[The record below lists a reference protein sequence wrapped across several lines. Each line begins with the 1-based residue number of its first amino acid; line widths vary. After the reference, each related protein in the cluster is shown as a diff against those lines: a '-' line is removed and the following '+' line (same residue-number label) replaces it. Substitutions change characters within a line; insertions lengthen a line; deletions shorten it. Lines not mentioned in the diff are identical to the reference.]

1 MPIDP
6 SAVGA
11 SVGPVVSSWDTRDCM
26 LYALSVGACM
36 DDATGRELQ
45 FVTENTRHL
54 ELVALPTMCTV
65 LGGVLS
71 APSPLAQ
78 IGDYD
83 RRKSVHGSVEL
94 ELHRPLPTAG
104 TVESTIT
111 VEGIHDKRS
120 GALVMLRIDA
130 IDASGPL
137 FTIRN
142 GIFVR
147 GEGGFGG
154 APGPRWAG
162 GDHPEGAPG
171 VAVSMTTRFEQPL
184 LYRLNGDRNPLHSD
198 PAVAVAAGFERPIMH
213 GLCTLGFVGR
223 ALIGYACDGEADRV
237 AKLGVRFS
245 NPVMPGDTIETRIWP
260 GADDL
265 RFTAFV
271 DDRPVLAEGYLTL
284 R

>member
-6 SAVGA
+6 TAVGA
-11 SVGPVVSSWDTRDCM
+11 SVGPVVSSWDARDCM
-26 LYALSVGACM
+26 LYALSVGACI
-36 DDATGRELQ
+36 DDATGPELR
-45 FVTENTRHL
+45 FVTENSRDL
-54 ELVALPTMCTV
+54 DLVPLPTMTTV
-65 LGGVLS
+65 LGGVLT

-94 ELHRPLPTAG
+94 ELHRPLPTAA
-104 TVESTIT
+104 TIESTIT
-111 VEGIHDKRS
+111 VEGIFDKRS
-120 GALVMLRIDA
+120 GALVVLRVDA
-130 IDASGPL
+130 RDQTGAL

-154 APGPRWAG
+154 TSGPQWPGADAPER
-162 GDHPEGAPG
+162 APDA
-171 VAVSMTTRFEQPL
+171 VAQMVTRVEQPL

-198 PAVAVAAGFERPIMH
+198 PTVAVAAGFKRPILH

-223 ALIGYACDGEADRV
+223 ALIAHVCSGDAGRV
-237 AKLGVRFS
+237 ARIGARFS
-245 NPVMPGDTIETRIWP
+245 TPVFPGETIETRIWA
-260 GADDL
+260 GGDDAQ
-265 RFTAFV
+265 FAAFV
-271 DDRPVLAEGYLTL
+271 DDRAVLAAGYLML